1 MNETILEYDIK
12 VNNAISTY
20 DNVFDSMAQN
30 AGSSDNSPDVRIQDK
45 IIEDVDM
52 KTWENVNASLSFQD
66 KTRRS

>member
-1 MNETILEYDIK
+1 MNKTILEYDIK

>member
-1 MNETILEYDIK
+1 MNKTILEYDIK

-52 KTWENVNASLSFQD
+52 KTC
-66 KTRRS
+66 